1 MSNREIKLHISDSL
15 FTSLNERA
23 RRQGVSI
30 EALCL
35 SLLGGEGTCE
45 LVNPALYISLANG
58 ELRQE
63 IQKVLQSSLPDVE
76 IRKRVRTLENQI
88 TRFIR

>member
-1 MSNREIKLHISDSL
+1 MSKKEIKLQVSDSL
-15 FTSLNERA
+15 LASLENRA
-23 RRQGVSI
+23 KRQGVSI

-35 SLLGGEGTCE
+35 SLLWDNEGCE
-45 LVNPALYISLANG
+45 LVNPALYISMANG

-63 IQKVLQSSLPDVE
+63 IQKVLQSDLPEVE
-76 IRKRVRTLENQI
+76 IRRRVRNLETQI

>member
-1 MSNREIKLHISDSL
+1 MPNKTVKLQVPENLFSSL
-15 FTSLNERA
+15 GERA

-35 SLLGGEGTCE
+35 SLLKEQCD
-45 LVNPALYISLANG
+45 LVDPALYISLPNS

-63 IQKVLQSSLPDVE
+63 IQKVLQSNLPDVE
-76 IRKRVRTLENQI
+76 IRKRVRNLETQI